1 MMRLERGLI
10 FWSASGIAS
19 GLLAATAW
27 AQMPLPSTG
36 PAPVVSEPPGR
47 IRGAWRHTFRTL
59 QDNFIG
65 YPEEFIEPPIGF
77 YVRENNLLMRAKADP
92 HRFTLYRSDFLAGTD
107 RLSPLGASRFNL
119 LAARLRAWPGP
130 VLIEWSPDTPGLAE
144 ARRMAVLAL
153 LQNTGAPMIPE
164 RVVIGPS
171 TYPGMLGTDA
181 ANNYGAM
188 ITRDQLAP
196 TNYSLTPSQ
205 SATFSS
211 AGGAP

>member
-1 MMRLERGLI
+1 
-10 FWSASGIAS
+10 
-19 GLLAATAW
+19 
-27 AQMPLPSTG
+27 
-36 PAPVVSEPPGR
+36 
-47 IRGAWRHTFRTL
+47 
-59 QDNFIG
+59 
-65 YPEEFIEPPIGF
+65 
-77 YVRENNLLMRAKADP
+77 
-92 HRFTLYRSDFLAGTD
+92 
-107 RLSPLGASRFNL
+107 
-119 LAARLRAWPGP
+119 
-130 VLIEWSPDTPGLAE
+130 
-144 ARRMAVLAL
+144 MAVLAL